1 MKRTKFKE
9 NVIEIIQ
16 SVSILLSN
24 INIRANLNYLLSSP
38 FINEFIV
45 YYYNFTD
52 EEVVEYYVSML
63 KSISLRIDIDNVS
76 LFFNEV

>member
-1 MKRTKFKE
+1 MKRSKFKE
-9 NVIEIIQ
+9 VVIEIIQ

-24 INIRANLNYLLSSP
+24 INAGANLNYLLSNP
-38 FINEFIV
+38 HMNELII

-52 EEVVEYYVSML
+52 EEIVDYYVAML